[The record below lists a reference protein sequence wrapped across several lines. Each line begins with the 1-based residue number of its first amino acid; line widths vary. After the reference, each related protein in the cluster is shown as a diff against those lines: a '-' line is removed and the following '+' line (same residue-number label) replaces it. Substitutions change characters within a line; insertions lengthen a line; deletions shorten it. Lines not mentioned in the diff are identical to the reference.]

1 MDDRNKVILDGIN
14 VLLVEDNMFNQMFI
28 SQVLENWNCNVVIAG
43 NGQLAV
49 EKLVVSAIDV
59 ILMDI
64 QMPVL
69 DGYETSNYIRTK
81 IPAPKGQVPIIAM
94 TAHVVT
100 NEIEKCLSYG
110 MNDYVSKPFEEDV
123 LLKKILKV
131 LGKTY

>member
-1 MDDRNKVILDGIN
+1 VDDRNKVILDGIN
-14 VLLVEDNMFNQMFI
+14 VLLVEDNMFNQMFL
-28 SQVLENWNCNVVIAG
+28 SKVLENWNCNVVIAG
-43 NGQLAV
+43 NGQIAV

-69 DGYETSNYIRTK
+69 DGYETANYIRTK
-81 IPAPKGQVPIIAM
+81 IPAPKGHVPIIAM